1 MGDWYLYVVII
12 ITLGF
17 SAFFSGAEITFNSAN
32 KLRLKKAAEN
42 GSKISAMAL
51 DMAENFTTSLS
62 AILIGNNLV
71 NIASS
76 VASTYIFM
84 HIFSK
89 LGLSMGLASLV
100 STVVMTVIILIFG
113 EITPKIIGRKLAD
126 KLITVLVWPVK
137 IITWLL
143 FVPVGIV
150 MTLIRFLSRIWGK
163 DATGDEPTVSGDEL
177 VTLIDTVEE
186 EGVIDEDRSEL
197 LQSTIEFQATT
208 AGEIITPRTELTAI
222 DIDDERGEQLAII
235 EDSHFTRIPV
245 YEDTIDNIIG
255 ILNLNYFYKA
265 MIEDLNVDIRSM
277 LIEPY
282 FIHKTKKL
290 PAILSEMKERKQHI
304 AVVLD
309 EYGGTLGI
317 VTMEDLLEEI
327 VGDIWDESDEVAP
340 DVIQTGKNTY
350 DIEGDM
356 LIDDFF
362 DIIEFKDSEFSSE
375 CFTMSGWITELLDS
389 DPHVGDSCIYKNLYL
404 IVTEMEDLIVKKLT
418 VIVSADED
426 DEDEEE

>member
-17 SAFFSGAEITFNSAN
+17 SAFFSGSEITFNSAN

-100 STVVMTVIILIFG
+100 STIVMTVIILIFG

-126 KLITVLVWPVK
+126 KLITVLVWPIK

-222 DIDDERGEQLAII
+222 DIDDDREEQLAII

-265 MIEDLNVDIRSM
+265 MIEDVNVDIRSM

-327 VGDIWDESDEVAP
+327 VGDIWDESDDAAP
-340 DVIQTGKNTY
+340 DVIQTGENTY

-362 DIIEFKDSEFSSE
+362 DIIEFKDPEFNSE
-375 CFTMSGWITELLDS
+375 CFTMSGWVTELLDS

-418 VIVSADED
+418 VIVTVDED